1 MPMPF
6 CKRWSV
12 VTLLCCVFLS
22 PAQAADPV
30 KVLRLAQPDLAG
42 LDPHQISDLYSARV
56 VNVIFEGLYQ
66 YDYLASP
73 AKVIPNTAAAM
84 PEITDGGRTW
94 TIRLQK
100 GIRFTDDPAFKG
112 AARELVAAD
121 YVYSIKRSLDPN
133 LRIGGDPA
141 FTTLLSG
148 ARDVVDA
155 AKKSGKSTTT
165 RRSPAC
171 ARSMPIRCSCA

>member
-1 MPMPF
+1 M
-6 CKRWSV
+6 
-12 VTLLCCVFLS
+12 
-22 PAQAADPV
+22 
-30 KVLRLAQPDLAG
+30 LRLALPDITG
-42 LDPHQISDLYSARV
+42 LDPHQITDLYSARI

-112 AARELVAAD
+112 APRELLARTT
-121 YVYSIKRSLDPN
+121 STRS
-133 LRIGGDPA
+133 
-141 FTTLLSG
+141 S
-148 ARDVVDA
+148 
-155 AKKSGKSTTT
+155 
-165 RRSPAC
+165 
-171 ARSMPIRCSCA
+171 ARSTPTCASAAIPRSRRC

>member
-1 MPMPF
+1 MSSR
-6 CKRWSV
+6 KRW
-12 VTLLCCVFLS
+12 TVFLLLFCAVIS
-22 PAQAADPV
+22 PAQAADPA
-30 KVLRLAQPDLAG
+30 KVLRLALPDITG
-42 LDPHQISDLYSARV
+42 LDPHQITDLYSARI

-112 AARELVAAD
+112 VPRELLAAD

-133 LRIGGDPA
+133 LRVGGDPGVHSA
-141 FTTLLSG
+141 VES
-148 ARDVVDA
+148 ARA
-155 AKKSGKSTTT
+155 TSSMPRKRPASSTTT

-171 ARSMPIRCSCA
+171 APLTPIRCSCA